1 MMEIKYL
8 KTTNEIPEGIRQVTE
23 ALFLEDTESP
33 EGYTILKMYVK
44 AKRVYAF
51 EVIPDA
57 EYGMITDIINEVIAN
72 VVTGNVDVTG
82 DDKQDLLTTLNTN
95 ATAIEAARKKS
106 SNFIKLT
113 EDAGEDFD
121 YENKLFYHLAT
132 GDVYYSDA
140 TKFDWD
146 RNIENID
153 ALHKALDTTKS
164 LIKIL
169 LTETIVKKVDK
180 NDNVV
185 EEIPVEK
192 FVESELNRFYKINNF
207 EPDYS
212 VYEGKASD
220 RELLLIRI
228 TDIII
233 LYQEMIQVTNVIAA
247 QKHIFEEMNKKD
259 ETEDGASE
267 DVAADDAQTVTPE
280 IVDPEIGH
288 A

>member
-23 ALFLEDTESP
+23 TLFLEDTESP
-33 EGYTILKMYVK
+33 EGYTILNMYVK
-44 AKRVYAF
+44 AKKVYAF
-51 EVIPDA
+51 EVIPDT
-57 EYGMITDIINEVIAN
+57 EYGMITDIINEIIAN
-72 VVTGNVDVTG
+72 VVTGNVDVDG

-95 ATAIEAARKKS
+95 AFAIEDARKKS

-113 EDAGEDFD
+113 EDAREGFD
-121 YENKLFYHLAT
+121 YENKLYYHLTT

-140 TKFDWD
+140 TRFNWD
-146 RNIENID
+146 QNIENID
-153 ALHKALDTTKS
+153 NLNKALDTTKS

-169 LTETIVKKVDK
+169 LTENIVKKVDK
-180 NDNVV
+180 DDNVI
-185 EEIPVEK
+185 EEIPVEQ
-192 FVESELNRFYKINNF
+192 FVESEINRFYKINNF

-212 VYEGKASD
+212 VYEGKVSD

-228 TDIII
+228 TDIVI

-247 QKHIFEEMNKKD
+247 QKHIYEDMNKQA

-267 DVAADDAQTVTPE
+267 DVQTVTPE

>member
-44 AKRVYAF
+44 AKKVYAF
-51 EVIPDA
+51 EVIPDT
-57 EYGMITDIINEVIAN
+57 EYGMITDIINEIIAN

-113 EDAGEDFD
+113 EDAKEDFD
-121 YENKLFYHLAT
+121 YENKLYYHLAT

-192 FVESELNRFYKINNF
+192 FVESEINRFYKINNF

-212 VYEGKASD
+212 VYEDKVSD

-247 QKHIFEEMNKKD
+247 QKHIFEEMNKQD
-259 ETEDGASE
+259 ETEDGA
-267 DVAADDAQTVTPE
+267 ADDVQTVTPE

>member
-44 AKRVYAF
+44 AKKVYAF
-51 EVIPDA
+51 EIIPDT
-57 EYGMITDIINEVIAN
+57 EYGMITDIINEIIAN

-106 SNFIKLT
+106 TNFIKLN
-113 EDAGEDFD
+113 EDAKEDFD
-121 YENKLFYHLAT
+121 YENKLFYHLVT

-164 LIKIL
+164 LIRIL
-169 LTETIVKKVDK
+169 LTENVVKKVDK

-185 EEIPVEK
+185 EEIPVEQ
-192 FVESELNRFYKINNF
+192 FVESEINRFYKINNF

-212 VYEGKASD
+212 VYEGNVSD
-220 RELLLIRI
+220 RELLMIRV

-247 QKHIFEEMNKKD
+247 QKHIYEEMNKQD
-259 ETEDGASE
+259 ETEDGE
-267 DVAADDAQTVTPE
+267 PEEIVADAQIVTPE